1 MDHFSYEVF
10 SKEKINN
17 LREEGLRNQAVYRS
31 GSPKRFVH
39 NLPRLIFVVLA
50 ILAIA
55 ELLIR

>member
-1 MDHFSYEVF
+1 MNHFSYEVF
-10 SKEKINN
+10 SKEKVNS

-39 NLPRLIFVVLA
+39 NLPRLILVVLA
-50 ILAIA
+50 VLAIA

>member
-17 LREEGLRNQAVYRS
+17 LREEGLRNQAVHRS
-31 GSPKRFVH
+31 GSPKRFIP
-39 NLPRLIFVVLA
+39 NLPRLILVILA

>member
-10 SKEKINN
+10 SKEKVNN

-31 GSPKRFVH
+31 GSPKRFIH
-39 NLPRLIFVVLA
+39 NLPSLILVVLA
-50 ILAIA
+50 ILAIT

>member
-10 SKEKINN
+10 SKEKVNN

-39 NLPRLIFVVLA
+39 NLPRLILAVLA
-50 ILAIA
+50 VLAIA